1 MLFHLLTREVY
12 VAEKDVAALLPLTPL
27 SFQILLALADGERH
41 GYGIMKEIDR
51 RTKGRMT
58 PATGPL
64 YLAAQRLMDQGLIA
78 ESEKRPA
85 PEMDDQRRRYYKL
98 TEFGRRVAAAEVER
112 MAHLVGVALE
122 KRLADGQ
129 IEISVTQHQG
139 RSEPQRWNAR
149 DLEGR

>member
-1 MLFHLLTREVY
+1 MTER
-12 VAEKDVAALLPLTPL
+12 DVAALLPLTPL

-64 YLAAQRLMDQGLIA
+64 YLAAQRLMDTGLIA

-85 PEMDDQRRRYYKL
+85 PELDDQRRKYYKL

-112 MAHLVGVALE
+112 MAHLLDVALE
-122 KRLADGQ
+122 KQLVDGHV
-129 IEISVTQHQG
+129 EIKL
-139 RSEPQRWNAR
+139 REPPSNTEA
-149 DLEGR
+149 

>member
-1 MLFHLLTREVY
+1 VT
-12 VAEKDVAALLPLTPL
+12 EKDVAALLPLTPL

-51 RTKGRMT
+51 RTKGKMT

-64 YLAAQRLMDQGLIA
+64 YLAAQRLMDHGLIA

-85 PEMDDQRRRYYKL
+85 PELDDRRRRYYKL

-112 MAHLVGVALE
+112 MADLLGVAFE
-122 KRLADGQ
+122 KQLVKGSV
-129 IEISVTQHQG
+129 EIKPS
-139 RSEPQRWNAR
+139 
-149 DLEGR
+149 EGRARSTPHEWQAPDLDKS

>member
-1 MLFHLLTREVY
+1 MTER
-12 VAEKDVAALLPLTPL
+12 DVAGLLPLTPL

-64 YLAAQRLMDQGLIA
+64 YLAAQRLMDNGLIA

-85 PEMDDQRRRYYKL
+85 PELDDQRRKYYKL
-98 TEFGRRVAAAEVER
+98 TEFGRRVASAEIER
-112 MAHLVGVALE
+112 MAHLLNVALE
-122 KRLADGQ
+122 KQLVDGHV
-129 IEISVTQHQG
+129 EIKL
-139 RSEPQRWNAR
+139 REPESSTEPREWMAPE
-149 DLEGR
+149 LEKS

>member
-1 MLFHLLTREVY
+1 MTER
-12 VAEKDVAALLPLTPL
+12 DVAALLPLTPL

-64 YLAAQRLMDQGLIA
+64 YLAAQRLMDNGLIA

-85 PEMDDQRRRYYKL
+85 PELDDQRRKYYKL

-112 MAHLVGVALE
+112 MAHLLDVALE
-122 KRLADGQ
+122 KQLVDGHV
-129 IEISVTQHQG
+129 EIKL
-139 RSEPQRWNAR
+139 REPESNTEPRESMAPE
-149 DLEGR
+149 LEKN